1 MEMTRAFKERSHFVI
16 DALKKIPG
24 IKINKPQGAFYAFPD
39 ISSFF
44 GKTDGDM
51 VIKNDE
57 DFSMY
62 LLHKANV
69 TTVSGGAFGNP
80 NYIRISYATSIDQ
93 LEIAME
99 RIRTAL
105 EKLH

>member
-1 MEMTRAFKERSHFVI
+1 MEMVKAFKERSDFVI
-16 DALKKIPG
+16 DALKKMPG
-24 IKINKPQGAFYAFPD
+24 VKINQPEGAFYAFPN

-51 VIKNDE
+51 VINNDE

-69 TTVSGGAFGNP
+69 TTVNGGAFGN
-80 NYIRISYATSIDQ
+80 NESIRISYATSIEQ

-99 RIRTAL
+99 RIRVAL
-105 EKLH
+105 EKLR